1 MASKQELENLG
12 TTELAMLCGKVA
24 ADATRYS
31 ESGAAKAFTLQQE
44 WALLQT
50 SPSPVLKEQQ
60 NKEAELASWRSRA
73 IEFHF
78 LMGTPIK

>member
-12 TTELAMLCGKVA
+12 TTELAVLCGKVA
-24 ADATRYS
+24 ADATRFS
-31 ESGAAKAFTLQQE
+31 ESGAAKAFTLKQE
-44 WALLQT
+44 WALLQNP
-50 SPSPVLKEQQ
+50 PSPALKEQQ
-60 NKEAELASWRSRA
+60 NKEVQLASWRSRA

>member
-12 TTELAMLCGKVA
+12 TTELAVLCGKVA
-24 ADATRYS
+24 ADAAKYG
-31 ESGAAKAFTLQQE
+31 ESGAAKAFTLKQE
-44 WALLQT
+44 WALLHT
-50 SPSPVLKEQQ
+50 SPSPVGKEQQ

>member
-12 TTELAMLCGKVA
+12 TTELAVLCGKVA

-31 ESGAAKAFTLQQE
+31 ESGAAKAFTLKQE
-44 WALLQT
+44 WALLQNP
-50 SPSPVLKEQQ
+50 PSPALKEQQ
-60 NKEAELASWRSRA
+60 NKEVQLASWRSRA
-73 IEFHF
+73 IEFHL

>member
-12 TTELAMLCGKVA
+12 TTELAGLCGKVA

-31 ESGAAKAFTLQQE
+31 ESGAAKAFTLRQE
-44 WALLQT
+44 WALLQKP
-50 SPSPVLKEQQ
+50 PSPGIKEQQ
-60 NKEAELASWRSRA
+60 NAELQLASWRSRA

>member
-1 MASKQELENLG
+1 MASKQELEKLG
-12 TTELAMLCGKVA
+12 TTELAVLCGKVA

-31 ESGAAKAFTLQQE
+31 ESGAAKAFTLKQE
-44 WALLQT
+44 WALLQ
-50 SPSPVLKEQQ
+50 SPPSPVLKEQQ
-60 NKEAELASWRSRA
+60 NKKVQLAAWRSRA

>member
-1 MASKQELENLG
+1 MASKQELKNLE
-12 TTELAMLCGKVA
+12 TTELAVLCGKVA

-31 ESGAAKAFTLQQE
+31 ESGAAKAFTLKQE
-44 WALLQT
+44 WALLQN

-60 NKEAELASWRSRA
+60 NQEAELATWRSRA